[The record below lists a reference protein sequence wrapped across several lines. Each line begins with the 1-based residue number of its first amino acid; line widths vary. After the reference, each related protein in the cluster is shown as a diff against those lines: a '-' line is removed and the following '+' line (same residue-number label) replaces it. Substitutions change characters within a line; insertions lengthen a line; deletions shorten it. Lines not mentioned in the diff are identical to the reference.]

1 MYVLHQVA
9 GVEQIGLAR
18 AGRCAAHIDPGGGPL
33 RAQHHAAA
41 GGAIGVG
48 EVAHVQAQHLGKVA
62 VVGQKVVCHN
72 INKNSCY
79 RLQDKRKQ
87 LFL

>member
-1 MYVLHQVA
+1 
-9 GVEQIGLAR
+9 
-18 AGRCAAHIDPGGGPL
+18 
-33 RAQHHAAA
+33 
-41 GGAIGVG
+41 
-48 EVAHVQAQHLGKVA
+48 VA

-72 INKNSCY
+72 INKKSCY